1 MIVVLA
7 GGVGAARFLQG
18 LVQIVPQERL
28 TVIVNTGDDRDFYGL
43 HVSPDLDSV
52 MYTLAGVVD
61 ETHGWGISKDTFH
74 TMQQL
79 TAYGNEDWFMLG
91 DRDLATH
98 IHRTHLLRQG
108 KALSEV
114 TDELRRHFGLSMR
127 IVPMSDQRVQTH
139 IQTPEGLLHFQ
150 EYMVKR
156 RCADEVQDVMFV
168 GASEARPAPGVLDAI
183 KDAEAILLAPSNPIV
198 SIGSILAV
206 PGIHDVLHESSGMV
220 VAVSPIVGGAPI
232 KGPADKL
239 MSGLGMEVSAVG
251 VARCYRDFLDV
262 MVIDEQDTLLLERV
276 EDLGI
281 PGVATNTIM
290 RDAASKGALARTV
303 LEAAGIEY

>member
-7 GGVGAARFLQG
+7 GGGGAARFLQG
-18 LVQIVPQERL
+18 LVQVVPQERL

-43 HVSPDLDSV
+43 HVSPDLDIV
-52 MYTLAGVVD
+52 MYSLSGMID
-61 ETHGWGISKDTFH
+61 ETHGWGIRNDTYH

-98 IHRTHLLRQG
+98 VHRTQRLRQG
-108 KALSEV
+108 KTLSEV
-114 TDELRRHFGLSMR
+114 TEELRGHFGLGMR
-127 IVPMSDQRVQTH
+127 ILPMSDQPIQTH
-139 IQTPEGLLHFQ
+139 IQTLAGLLHFQ

-156 RCADEVQDVMFV
+156 RCADEVQNVVFV
-168 GASEARPAPGVLDAI
+168 GASEARPAPEVLDAI

-198 SIGSILAV
+198 SIGSILSV
-206 PGIHDVLHESSGMV
+206 PGVHDALHEASGMA

-262 MVIDEQDTLLLERV
+262 MVIDAQDARLLERV

-281 PGVATNTIM
+281 PAVASNTVM
-290 RDAASKGALARTV
+290 RDAASKAALARTV
-303 LEAAGIEY
+303 LQTASIEF